1 MSPSTCR
8 SVRGPQVE
16 SAFFARRT
24 SAIVDIAWGQTLI
37 DGRVQP
43 LLYAR
48 SKEDPEDKPSSLYA
62 ALHRA

>member
-1 MSPSTCR
+1 
-8 SVRGPQVE
+8 
-16 SAFFARRT
+16 
-24 SAIVDIAWGQTLI
+24 VDIAWGQTLI